1 MSAPPEP
8 RSGRPGPT
16 PEEALSLPGPVHFA
30 GVGGVGMAGV
40 AYLLHALGREV
51 SGCDA
56 AEGPLFPWLRACG
69 VDAVRGHDPAH
80 VSGRPPA
87 MVVRTPAV
95 RDDAPELAAAR
106 AAGVPVFA
114 RGEILAAL
122 SARFR
127 TFAVCGS
134 HGKTTTSSFLSAIL
148 RAHRP
153 DETWWCVGG
162 TSGPAA
168 AVAGAPSRA
177 GAPAEAAGAAGR
189 EAPYLVAEADES
201 DGTLARYRP
210 YVAVV
215 TNVDLDHADR
225 FPDVAS
231 FEAVFSE
238 AFARTER
245 AVVYCA
251 DHPRAAALARASA
264 TAARRVSFGFSA
276 DADWRL
282 SDWESEPGGTTR
294 FVLSPP
300 AESAGG
306 RRRGIAVALP
316 VPGRHNA
323 LNAAAAIAA
332 AAFAGVAPEDAAAT
346 LSRGAVLPDRR
357 FERVG
362 SPDGFTV
369 VSDYSHHPAEIAAL
383 IETARSMAPAR
394 LLAVFQP
401 HRYTRTKALLE
412 EFPPAF
418 RGVDS
423 LVLCPVYAASEDP
436 LPGGTAADLYAA
448 FRRHSEAPSPVLAPS
463 LGAAAAFLAAE
474 VRRGDMVLVV
484 GAGNVD
490 SLARPLADVHPQER
504 DDPAP
509 RLSAYGTAAPVPH
522 LREVST
528 PEELRAAL
536 SEARARDL
544 PVAVV
549 ASGTN
554 TLVAGTGFRGVL
566 VKLRREGFFFLSP
579 HVEPGTDPDG
589 PVRRLEVGAATPGA
603 TLLAYCRS
611 FGLSG
616 LEPMAGIPGQVGGW
630 LAMNAG
636 VRAGSFGDA
645 VESALCIRISDGAQV
660 RLPREELRF
669 SYRSCAGLAGHVAL
683 SVRVR
688 LRASAPEAV
697 AAEMERF
704 AAARTDFR
712 GLRTCGSVFRNP
724 GNGAPPAGAL
734 ADAAGCKGLRAG
746 GAFVADFHAN
756 VIAADR
762 GATASDV
769 LALVSLVRDRV
780 RAASGVELVPEL
792 RVLD

>member
-1 MSAPPEP
+1 MSASPES
-8 RSGRPGPT
+8 RSRCPDLT
-16 PEEALSLPGPVHFA
+16 PEEALSRPGRVHFA

-40 AYLLHALGREV
+40 AYLLRSLGWEV

-56 AEGPLFPWLRACG
+56 AEGPLLPWLRAG
-69 VDAVRGHDPAH
+69 GIDAVRGHDPAH
-80 VSGRPPA
+80 VSGRSLT

-95 RDDAPELAAAR
+95 RDDAPELVASR
-106 AAGVPVFA
+106 AAGVPVFS

-162 TSGPAA
+162 TCGPAA
-168 AVAGAPSRA
+168 AVAGSPPRA
-177 GAPAEAAGAAGR
+177 DAFATCADASGR

-201 DGTLARYRP
+201 DGTLAQYRP
-210 YVAVV
+210 FVSVA

-225 FPDVAS
+225 FPDVPS
-231 FEAVFSE
+231 FESVFSK
-238 AFARTER
+238 AFARTVR

-251 DHPRAAALARASA
+251 DHPRASALARASDT
-264 TAARRVSFGFSA
+264 TALRVSFGFSP

-282 SDWESEPGGTTR
+282 SDWESAPGGTTR
-294 FVLSPP
+294 FILSAPS
-300 AESAGG
+300 AFAGG
-306 RRRGIAVALP
+306 RGGEIEVSLP

-332 AAFAGVAPEDAAAT
+332 AAFAGVSPDVAAAT

-383 IETARSMAPAR
+383 VETARSMAPAR

-412 EFPPAF
+412 SFPSAF

-436 LPGGTAADLYAA
+436 IPGGTAADLYAA
-448 FRRHSEAPSPVLAPS
+448 FRRHCEAPVPVLASS
-463 LGAAAAFLAAE
+463 LESAFGFLAAE
-474 VRRGDMVLVV
+474 VRRGDLVLVV

-490 SLARPLADVHPQER
+490 SLARPLSAVRPQER
-504 DDPAP
+504 DDFAP
-509 RLSAYGTAAPVPH
+509 RLSAYGTSAPVPR
-522 LREVST
+522 LREVASE
-528 PEELRAAL
+528 EELRAVLA
-536 SEARARDL
+536 EARERGL

-566 VKLRREGFFFLSP
+566 VKLRREGFFYLSP

-645 VESALCIRISDGAQV
+645 VESALCMRLSDGAQV

-683 SVRVR
+683 SVRIR
-688 LRASAPEAV
+688 LRASTPEAV

-724 GNGAPPAGAL
+724 GNGLPTAGAL
-734 ADAAGCKGLRAG
+734 AEAAGCKGLRVG
-746 GAFVADFHAN
+746 GAYVTDFHAN
-756 VIAADR
+756 VIAADPF
-762 GATASDV
+762 ATASDV
-769 LALVSLVRDRV
+769 AALVSLVRDRV